1 MKRTMKKLENLS
13 TSEIKVLFKRTHEL
27 YDLCMLAREDN
38 EESVN
43 RLRQW
48 LLCNI
53 ENKKRFHAAASYKG
67 YDNMT
72 PLHLMLGRRLPLD
85 LIEILIKH
93 APEALRIEN
102 CNGKL
107 PLHLACRFGASLQ
120 ILDLL
125 ISAYPESI
133 QKLDTNN
140 KKPYQLLEMSTTSGE
155 YSDKET
161 KFLLHTAVSSTTKF
175 SVHLILLLLQAFPES
190 CKIQD
195 NNGRIPLHYACENV
209 SQNSTIDTL
218 MALSDAYPQSFTTV
232 QDNQG
237 KTPSQL
243 LSPFASFKD
252 PSNSYRLPLHRQAA
266 SSTFSAHLLCLLF
279 SAYPESI
286 ASPDTRGML
295 PFHYACLNEAST
307 IEILMIFLKLYP
319 ESILFNN
326 NIPN

>member
-1 MKRTMKKLENLS
+1 MKKLSGIHLT
-13 TSEIKVLFKRTHEL
+13 TSEVFFKRIHEL
-27 YDLCMLAREDN
+27 YDLCMHAREDS

-43 RLRQW
+43 KLRQW

-53 ENKKRFHAAASYKG
+53 ENKKRFHAAATYRG

-85 LIEILIKH
+85 VIEILIKH
-93 APEALRIEN
+93 APEALGMKN

-120 ILDLL
+120 VLDLL

-133 QKLDTNN
+133 HVLDTND
-140 KKPYQLLEMSTTSGE
+140 KKPSQLLEMSTTSGE
-155 YSDKET
+155 YCDKDT
-161 KFLLHTAVSSTTKF
+161 RFLLHNAVSSTKL
-175 SVHLILLLLQAFPES
+175 SVHLVLLLLQAFPKS

-195 NNGRIPLHYACENV
+195 KNGRIPLHYACENA
-209 SQNSTIDTL
+209 SQNSAMGTL

-243 LSPFASFKD
+243 LTQFASYKD
-252 PSNSYRLPLHRQAA
+252 PSNSYMLPLHRQA
-266 SSTFSAHLLCLLF
+266 SSSRLSAHLLCLLF

-286 ASPDTRGML
+286 ASPDKRGML

-326 NIPN
+326 DITS